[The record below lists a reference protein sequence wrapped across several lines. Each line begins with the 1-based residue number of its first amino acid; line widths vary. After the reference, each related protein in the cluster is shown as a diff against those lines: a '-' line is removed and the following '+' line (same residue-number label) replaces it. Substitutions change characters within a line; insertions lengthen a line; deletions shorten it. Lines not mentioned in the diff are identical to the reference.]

1 MTDFASIYQNAFHP
15 TVALQDPMDSM
26 AKAMQM
32 QGMMQ
37 QQQAQQQQIQ
47 DAKDFRTQYGMSPG
61 MAEAAHKVQ
70 LGKLEE
76 EKSKVAAR
84 ADRAKAVDWL
94 AASNS
99 RIYESALDRIEKD
112 PAAAPLVHQFTL
124 KGTAQNAQQIGVDTS
139 KSDDPTSFM
148 PDPAKF
154 QTSQAPF
161 APGQEGVPQVWDL
174 EGQKQWLR
182 QKIKDTTPE
191 AVAQKRA
198 ELAATQQKAEWEQ
211 TRPRSGA
218 GNTLADYNADRSQ
231 RGLPPVGM
239 EDPGFQ
245 KVLHPPK
252 AVAPGF
258 TSGPAG
264 ASPQEVL
271 AGLSAN
277 DQAIV
282 NQLASRQLMVGRQ
295 GGFQLN
301 NPRNQGLYAVA
312 VRLNPSLSV
321 VDNAA
326 YQDFIKDLAKS
337 SPQSAGG
344 RTDSGNRLLGHS
356 GELVDALVEL
366 NPGSGVTGRIG
377 NVLSY
382 PTQRAFGDAMGKV
395 SFIKSK
401 VLAEVNKLVT
411 GGVPHAKELEDDIKN
426 MPDTAT
432 KEQWAQIIKA
442 IADVG
447 LEQVTATEE
456 KRNNF
461 LGALAPKTSLLSA
474 KAQSNLSKIYKYAGA
489 APPQLAAPSG
499 AGYTTTA
506 QAGNPQATKPQAGIV
521 VDGYVFN
528 GGDPADP
535 KNWKKQ

>member
-1 MTDFASIYQNAFHP
+1 MPLDPSIILANADPARQYDPVASMQKAQSLK
-15 TVALQDPMDSM
+15 TAMLQGQVQEQAL
-26 AKAMQM
+26 
-32 QGMMQ
+32 
-37 QQQAQQQQIQ
+37 Q
-47 DAKDFRTQYGMSPG
+47 DAKDFTRINGVTPG
-61 MAEAAHKVQ
+61 MAKHQQELATAQWRTQEA
-70 LGKLEE
+70 
-76 EKSKVAAR
+76 KSAATNENI
-84 ADRAKAVDWL
+84 KAQDWL
-94 AASNS
+94 AAQQS
-99 RIYESALDRIEKD
+99 RTYQTALDALESG
-112 PAAAPLVHQFTL
+112 AAPPEQIHNWTL
-124 KGTAQNAQQIGVDTS
+124 GTTAKNAQQLGIDTS
-139 KSDDPTSFM
+139 KSDDPKRFDVQIPNHPTES
-148 PDPAKF
+148 DP
-154 QTSQAPF
+154 S
-161 APGQEGVPQVWDL
+161 VPQMAPEWDR
-174 EGQKQWLR
+174 EAQKRWL
-182 QKIKDTTPE
+182 QQQVKATTPE

-258 TSGPAG
+258 PSGPAG